1 MPGRHALQA
10 VVPHGRRR
18 IQAFLHFS
26 GIQQFSLIGRVSPD
40 TRETVC
46 LQFKVNREVVRS
58 SRIPFLRRMYSLFD
72 SDQFLDVVAD
82 LMREHIGFRKLSR
95 SSEPLF
101 QFIVEAQIDVHL
113 LITGTVERPTGGLR
127 HTASGIDTVAEQHQ
141 LGVPVLDA
149 LGAEGLGPSLLRIV
163 EHEGDE
169 LHQRLLSLIAGCVWL
184 PAHMRGRVDATAH
197 SHQRKKIAL
206 KHETQHQ
213 QDDETSNADMQAA
226 KAKPAASTSTAAI
239 ISAIFYVLALSA
251 RCPTHGCSPVENE
264 AEFWSFY
271 TETGGNGRGHLA

>member
-10 VVPHGRRR
+10 VVTHGRRR

-26 GIQQFSLIGRVSPD
+26 GIQ
-40 TRETVC
+40 
-46 LQFKVNREVVRS
+46 
-58 SRIPFLRRMYSLFD
+58 FLRSVHFLLD
-72 SDQFLDVVAD
+72 PNQFLDVVAD
-82 LMREHIGFRKLSR
+82 LMREHIGLRKLAR
-95 SSEPLF
+95 SSEALL

-113 LITGTVERPTGGLR
+113 LITGTVERPARRLR
-127 HTASGIDTVAEQHQ
+127 HTASGIDAVAEKHQ

-149 LGAEGLGPSLLRIV
+149 LGAEDLGPSLLRIV

-184 PAHMRGRVDATAH
+184 PAHLGGRVDAAAH

-226 KAKPAASTSTAAI
+226 KAKTAAPTSTTTI
-239 ISAIFYVLALSA
+239 ISAIFDVLALSA

-264 AEFWSFY
+264 TECWSFY
-271 TETGGNGRGHLA
+271 TETGGNGRRTLVSACPTMQG